1 MKGDGARIQTLPR
14 SDFSFEVQ
22 AIMMD
27 KRLLREAKKVRLY
40 LVLTVGLGLAVGMV
54 IVLQAAALARVINQ
68 VFLRG
73 RNLED
78 VWTLMMILLGL
89 ILLRAVLTW
98 GGEVMSHRAAAQIK
112 EALRRQLL
120 QHLYGLGPLHVKGE
134 RTGELV
140 NLMVEGVE
148 ALEDYF
154 SRYLPQL
161 ALAVIIP
168 LMILFFVFPID
179 LTSGLI
185 LLFTAPLIPFFMI
198 LIGKWADHLTKQ
210 QWESLSRMNA
220 HFLDVLQGLA
230 TLKVFGRS
238 KDQVR
243 VIARIS
249 NQFRKTTLGVLRV
262 AFLSALAL
270 ELLATIST
278 ALVAVALGLRLVYG
292 GISFEYAFFLLLL
305 APEFYL
311 PLRLLGSQFHAGM
324 AGMTAANRIY
334 EVLEKPLPAATERQ
348 QPLPAETSPLTIS
361 FQGVGFTYTDATN
374 PVLHGINFELSPG
387 ERVALV
393 GPSGAGKS
401 TIANLLLRF
410 AAPDEGMIKV
420 NGMPLQQMPADWWRS
435 KVSYVPQTPYLFY
448 GTVADNILLGRPHA
462 SMDKVREAAERA
474 GAHEFIMKFP
484 QGYHTPVGEF
494 GVRLSGGQ
502 AQRLAVVRAFLKDAP
517 VLVLDEATAGLDPA
531 SEESIQEALDRL
543 MQGRAVLVIAHRL
556 STVYRADRILVLSE
570 GQLVEQGRHQ
580 ELMNKKGLY
589 FQLVTAYRGEAV

>member
-1 MKGDGARIQTLPR
+1 
-14 SDFSFEVQ
+14 
-22 AIMMD
+22 MMD

-40 LVLTVGLGLAVGMV
+40 LALTVGLGLAVGMV

-68 VFLRG
+68 VFLLG

-168 LMILFFVFPID
+168 LMVLFFVFPID

-210 QWESLSRMNA
+210 QWDSLSRMNA

-324 AGMTAANRIY
+324 AGMTAANRIF
-334 EVLEKPLPAATERQ
+334 EVLEKPLPAPTERQ
-348 QPLPAETSPLTIS
+348 QPLAAETSPLTIS
-361 FQGVGFTYTDATN
+361 FKGVGFTYTDATN
-374 PVLHGINFELSPG
+374 PVLQGVNFELSPG

-410 AAPDEGMIKV
+410 AAPVEGMIKV

-448 GTVADNILLGRPHA
+448 GTVADNILLGRPGA
-462 SMDKVREAAERA
+462 SMDEVREAAEQA

-502 AQRLAVVRAFLKDAP
+502 AQRLAVARAFLKDAP

-570 GQLVEQGRHQ
+570 GRLVEQGRHQ

-589 FQLVTAYRGEAV
+589 YRLVTAYRGEAV